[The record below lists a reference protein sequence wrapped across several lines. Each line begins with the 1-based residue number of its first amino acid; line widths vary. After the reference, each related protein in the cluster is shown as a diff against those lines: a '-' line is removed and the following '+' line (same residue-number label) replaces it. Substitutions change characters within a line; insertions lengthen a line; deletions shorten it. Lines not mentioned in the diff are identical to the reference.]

1 MITKKTLIII
11 FISALSISS
20 FSQIKLIIRG
30 DDAGSTRSANLA
42 IIDNF
47 QNGILRTTEVMVPC
61 PWFNDAVTL
70 INQFSDLDVGVHL
83 TINSEW
89 AGYKWRPLTH
99 CPSLCDSLGYF
110 LSNTWGGEKGNS
122 LQYANI
128 DMHELEMELR
138 AQIETAKKQIP
149 MLSHVSEHMVF
160 GSLSPEIRLLI
171 QKLAAEYGLMYE
183 GELFTLGV
191 KVMKVKQSADYK
203 TLKKNFINSINSL
216 SSGTWLWIEHPAMAG
231 FETEGMKLSG
241 NNQSVSISRNNIY
254 KLLNDFTVK
263 KAIKRKKIKLI
274 GFNFFIK

>member
-1 MITKKTLIII
+1 
-11 FISALSISS
+11 
-20 FSQIKLIIRG
+20 
-30 DDAGSTRSANLA
+30 
-42 IIDNF
+42 
-47 QNGILRTTEVMVPC
+47 
-61 PWFNDAVTL
+61 
-70 INQFSDLDVGVHL
+70 
-83 TINSEW
+83 
-89 AGYKWRPLTH
+89 
-99 CPSLCDSLGYF
+99 
-110 LSNTWGGEKGNS
+110 
-122 LQYANI
+122 
-128 DMHELEMELR
+128 
-138 AQIETAKKQIP
+138 